1 MITIR
6 TSFKKLLPEI
16 TRYEKEM
23 GKKYS
28 PKEEFSSRISDHPV
42 EFAFTMTS
50 IPKIGLN
57 PKTKY
62 NTPAGVY
69 FYPLTQDYYEMLI
82 ENQLPFVSNSPYCGL
97 VKLNWS
103 DKSKWLIF
111 SDTGEVGVQTKE
123 ALNKAR
129 EILTN
134 KLGDPEEFRKLEQE
148 AKERGLHYE
157 GFGNDGKI
165 FDLTYF
171 VSRDLARKTNT
182 RPTIAWTEVLR
193 ELGYIGVYDYGAG
206 VIHSSERTQLVCLDN
221 TAYQKINVYSTKD
234 IRRDTAYE
242 KGEIQYRIEN
252 AELIKK
258 RKEFWKKFV
267 SLPKGHPEKVYDHH
281 QTEYGGLFT
290 PFLDLGI
297 LGYPISILEG
307 GKIIG
312 NVYFGADSVI
322 PDDLTVEGGINAE
335 NSVGIGKN
343 ITCTGKLMVALLDSL
358 PSGLNLN
365 VGTLKVGGSKIKSI
379 PNDIQMKNLDVS
391 LSFVEELPENLTL
404 EGTLKIADSQI
415 KKLPRGL
422 NVKEILLGDQFS
434 KFTKEEMR
442 EEEIIPQDLE
452 VSDYI
457 YGNFSFSQEGV
468 VTADSLLKTIYGNS
482 STQEIYKKWRKFFK
496 Q

>member
-1 MITIR
+1 
-6 TSFKKLLPEI
+6 
-16 TRYEKEM
+16 
-23 GKKYS
+23 
-28 PKEEFSSRISDHPV
+28 
-42 EFAFTMTS
+42 
-50 IPKIGLN
+50 
-57 PKTKY
+57 
-62 NTPAGVY
+62 
-69 FYPLTQDYYEMLI
+69 
-82 ENQLPFVSNSPYCGL
+82 
-97 VKLNWS
+97 
-103 DKSKWLIF
+103 
-111 SDTGEVGVQTKE
+111 
-123 ALNKAR
+123 
-129 EILTN
+129 
-134 KLGDPEEFRKLEQE
+134 
-148 AKERGLHYE
+148 
-157 GFGNDGKI
+157 
-165 FDLTYF
+165 
-171 VSRDLARKTNT
+171 LARKTKT

-242 KGEIQYRIEN
+242 KGEIQYSIEN
-252 AELIKK
+252 AKLTKE
-258 RKEFWKKFV
+258 RKQFWKKFA

-290 PFLDLGI
+290 PFLDLGV

-358 PSGLNLN
+358 PTGLNLN

-404 EGTLKIADSQI
+404 EGTLKIGDSQI

-434 KFTKEEMR
+434 KFTKEEIR

-452 VSDYI
+452 VSEYI
-457 YGNFSFSQEGV
+457 YGNFSFSQAEV

-482 STQEIYKKWRKFFK
+482 STQEIYKRWRKFFK